1 MDRKEKM
8 FLHFRPTL
16 TLPPRQGTRRP
27 RSGLKTFSDHRDIDH
42 DYHHHHRAYFDHHHR
57 VYFDHHED
65 HKMHK
70 QLRMMMCTRACGN
83 IGTTF
88 EALKQH
94 STATTY
100 HEQVRDHILRKLGWE
115 NILCLYFG
123 RAQYFKKQKLM
134 DFF

>member
-27 RSGLKTFSDHRDIDH
+27 RSGLNPFSDHRDIDH

-57 VYFDHHED
+57 VYFDHHQD

-70 QLRMMMCTRACGN
+70 QLRMMMCIRACGN

-100 HEQVRDHILRKLGWE
+100 HEQVRDHILRKLGL
-115 NILCLYFG
+115 NILWLYFG
-123 RAQYFKKQKLM
+123 RAQYFKKQKVL